1 MTFAERTSEILKQ
14 KGISNN
20 ELARMANLSSSG
32 ISTALRVDGNPREST
47 MLSICKAL
55 GMTIEEFWT
64 SQRYNESLDPGEQ
77 RLLFIFDQLN
87 AEGKEELLSQAEY
100 YLTREK
106 YRQEGS
112 MSSVV

>member
-1 MTFAERTSEILKQ
+1 
-14 KGISNN
+14 
-20 ELARMANLSSSG
+20 
-32 ISTALRVDGNPREST
+32 

>member
-64 SQRYNESLDPGEQ
+64 SQRYNEQ